1 MPKRSTSSI
10 ESSPVILIGLD
21 AADWNRVRN
30 GCQTGDLPVL
40 SRLFSHGAWGTLA
53 SSADQYAGG
62 VWPDF
67 YTGRSVAEHGIYHN
81 KLWNAR
87 QMRVEV
93 PTDAWLGERP
103 FYEELSRRG
112 HKVLAIDVP
121 MILGA
126 ARPERRI
133 PWRLGNS

>member
-1 MPKRSTSSI
+1 MPQTGTVS
-10 ESSPVILIGLD
+10 EM
-21 AADWNRVRN
+21 

-40 SRLFSHGAWGTLA
+40 SRLFFTWGLGGTLA

-112 HKVLAIDVP
+112 HKVLAIDADDS
-121 MILGA
+121 GG
-126 ARPERRI
+126 ARP
-133 PWRLGNS
+133 